1 MTGLP
6 YDQQAGTA
14 FIDEED
20 PLRRLGFKGGGA
32 VSDPLRRLG
41 FGKGSITRVGRK
53 VYHDE
58 EGQPYS
64 EKTETI
70 QLDDGR
76 WVNYPT
82 IDKEGNKIPERL
94 FKKLVESQATKE
106 GVVDFITGEVL
117 PTFKDKEEAIEQA
130 VKRSKSLL
138 EE

>member
-1 MTGLP
+1 MSACSSVLITL
-6 YDQQAGTA
+6 GTNV
-14 FIDEED
+14 FPPIS
-20 PLRRLGFKGGGA
+20 LVKKY
-32 VSDPLRRLG
+32 S
-41 FGKGSITRVGRK
+41 KGSITRVGRK
-53 VYHDE
+53 VYQDE